1 MAGVETGMT
10 SVARSGDGA
19 GRGSGHGTGRTPG
32 RGTAGSGRRGRL
44 AGLYGRNARAVMERS
59 WMATKNS
66 TWVVILSGFLEPVL
80 YLASMGFG
88 LGPAVGE
95 VEGPGGVMMSYAA
108 YIAPALLA
116 TSAMNGAL
124 YDSNNMFFKLN
135 HAKLY
140 RVMLYTSLGPL
151 DVALGEITMALARG
165 LLYAIGFSV
174 IAFGAG
180 LVTSAWGLL
189 MIPGAVLIAFAFS
202 ALFMGCITF
211 IKRFQQ
217 LDWINMLTMPMFLF
231 SATFFPLSVYPAGVQ
246 WVIQALPLWHGV
258 DLLRQLSVGH
268 VDGTTVIHV
277 LYFVLL
283 AALGMVMATGRLRK
297 LFLR

>member
-1 MAGVETGMT
+1 MNQA
-10 SVARSGDGA
+10 VALIPQR
-19 GRGSGHGTGRTPG
+19 RVLGS
-32 RGTAGSGRRGRL
+32 
-44 AGLYGRNARAVMERS
+44 LYGRNVRAVMQRS
-59 WMATKNS
+59 WMATKNA

-80 YLASMGFG
+80 YLASMGYG
-88 LGPAVGE
+88 LGSAIGE
-95 VEGPGGVMMSYAA
+95 IEGPGGVPMSYAA

-135 HAKLY
+135 HSKLY
-140 RVMLYTSLGPL
+140 RVMLFTSLGPL
-151 DVALGEITMALARG
+151 DVAIGEIVMALLRG
-165 LLYAIGFSV
+165 LLYAIGFMIV
-174 IAFGAG
+174 AG
-180 LVTSAWGLL
+180 LAGVITSAWALL
-189 MIPGAVLIAFAFS
+189 MIPGAVLIAFSFA

-231 SATFFPLSVYPAGVQ
+231 SATFFPLSVYPQGVQ

-258 DLLRQLSVGH
+258 DMLRQFAAGH
-268 VDGTTVIHV
+268 LETPLVWHLLYLV
-277 LYFVLL
+277 LM
-283 AALGMVMATGRLRK
+283 AALGVTMATARLRK